1 MVKKILIVEDDELNR
16 KLFQSLLLEAG
27 YNVLVAADGEEAI
40 EIMRKES
47 PDLILLD
54 IIMPKKS
61 GLEVIKTLKNEGLL
75 KNSRVYALTAT
86 YLNEKDSEY
95 FDGIITKPIR
105 IREFVETVRRAAGG
119 QD

>member
-16 KLFQSLLLEAG
+16 KLFQSILFEAG
-27 YNVLVAADGEEAI
+27 YDVLVAADGDEAI
-40 EIMRKES
+40 DVIRRES

-61 GLEVIKTLKNEGLL
+61 GLEVIRTLKDEGLL
-75 KNSRVYALTAT
+75 KNSKVYALTAT
-86 YLNEKDSEY
+86 YLNEKDSKS

-105 IREFVETVRRAAGG
+105 ITDFKEIVRKAIGG
-119 QD
+119 